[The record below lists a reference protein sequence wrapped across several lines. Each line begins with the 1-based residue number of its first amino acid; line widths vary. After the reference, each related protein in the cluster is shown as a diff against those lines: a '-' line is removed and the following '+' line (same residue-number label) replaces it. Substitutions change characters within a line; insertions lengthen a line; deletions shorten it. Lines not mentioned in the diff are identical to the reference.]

1 MYNASDE
8 IQKAFLEGIE
18 EVYTELLCTDLYIQF
33 LDTERTVVD
42 DVYGETTEKIYHEP
56 IKLIGK
62 INESQPKAD
71 DPDQT
76 VNRSVTIKLPTK
88 QFIDM
93 GISID
98 FEADWEMFRKAKL
111 IHNNEE
117 YLIDT
122 VEPVTLIRDMWMFLS
137 IRATQDKK
145 TYIPPD
151 SNVKPEANE
160 TEASQESGDSD
171 NGSEIY

>member
-1 MYNASDE
+1 MYVGDE

-42 DVYGETTEKIYHEP
+42 DVYGETTEKVYQEP

-62 INESQPKAD
+62 INEMQPKAD

-88 QFIDM
+88 QFLDM

-122 VEPVTLIRDMWMFLS
+122 VEPVTLIRDMWQFLS

-145 TYIPPD
+145 TYVPPT
-151 SNVKPEANE
+151 SPVVPEKTEE
-160 TEASQESGDSD
+160 TEETQEQGDE
-171 NGSEIY
+171 NGSDIY

>member
-1 MYNASDE
+1 MYKASDE

-33 LDTERTVVD
+33 LDEDSTEVD
-42 DVYGETTEKIYHEP
+42 DVYGETSNKVYHEP

-62 INESQPKAD
+62 INEQQPKAE

-93 GISID
+93 GISFD
-98 FEADWEMFRKAKL
+98 YEEDWEKFRKAKL
-111 IHNNEE
+111 IHNGEE

-145 TYIPPD
+145 DYVEPTE
-151 SNVKPEANE
+151 KP
-160 TEASQESGDSD
+160 TEEEPVESDSD
-171 NGSEIY
+171 ESEIY